1 MAKVHETTSKKKLNI
16 FGLISL
22 LTGLLILPLFLIPW
36 YRLFLLRDDSLTTL
50 LIHIIGLFGIGLIM
64 LVLGILGRVKNRK
77 NPDTFNGNWMAMAG
91 LVLGVIFTLAG
102 GFFVADYLLF
112 ING

>member
-1 MAKVHETTSKKKLNI
+1 M
-16 FGLISL
+16 
-22 LTGLLILPLFLIPW
+22 
-36 YRLFLLRDDSLTTL
+36 
-50 LIHIIGLFGIGLIM
+50 IM
-64 LVLGILGRVKNRK
+64 LVFGILGRVKNRK
-77 NPDTFNGNWMAMAG
+77 NPDTFNGNWMAMVG